1 MFRCGFDTFLS
12 DVYGALDL
20 ETLRIK
26 SNFRSSCSGWP
37 VSLKSRIRKVERV
50 LIVQLIELRQ
60 NFFPAFRG

>member
-26 SNFRSSCSGWP
+26 SNFRNRCPWRFASAERAAGE
-37 VSLKSRIRKVERV
+37 VECV
-50 LIVQLIELRQ
+50 LTVQLIELRQ
-60 NFFPAFRG
+60 NFFPTFRG

>member
-26 SNFRSSCSGWP
+26 SNFRRSRLGWP

-50 LIVQLIELRQ
+50 LTVQLIELCQ